1 MDEKIFIK
9 EKKGIPKVVIIV
21 VVALVAG
28 AVGSLLTYFALDAKI
43 DNLVAGNNGTSSS
56 IEDSRN

>member
-28 AVGSLLTYFALDAKI
+28 AVGRSRK
-43 DNLVAGNNGTSSS
+43 TSCFCA
-56 IEDSRN
+56 